1 MSSTLSLRDAERRIS
16 YSIQEIDVLT
26 DVIAEV
32 ETCIE
37 APGAPDKL
45 APEVAGLLE
54 EIHGKLCGL
63 LVLAAANA
71 SRPEGVQK
79 TVTAGADN

>member
-37 APGAPDKL
+37 APGAP
-45 APEVAGLLE
+45 ATGL
-54 EIHGKLCGL
+54 C
-63 LVLAAANA
+63 A
-71 SRPEGVQK
+71 
-79 TVTAGADN
+79 T